1 MLVIIKH
8 SSIKMSQLILL
19 QVQFFQITQPPD
31 VSQVKSLEPV
41 AFQLQAAN
49 REIATK
55 NNAGSVDSS
64 FSARSRISNLLT
76 PL

>member
-1 MLVIIKH
+1 MIIKH
-8 SSIKMSQLILL
+8 ICIKIGQLILL
-19 QVQFFQITQPPD
+19 QVQLFQTTQPPE
-31 VSQVKSLEPV
+31 VSGVKSLEPV

-64 FSARSRISNLLT
+64 FSARSRISNLLK